1 MAELKE
7 DYRKEE
13 RINGIVYDMSPSAD
27 YRHGIVNSNIHAIL
41 KQHLKNSLCLS
52 FMENLDYRY
61 QPEKNNDY
69 VIPDVMLICDRKHL
83 KGGAYTGVPRFIAET
98 LSPATALKD
107 KTVKKEIYQAAGVSE
122 YWIVSP
128 KERAVEIYY
137 LEQDNYILK
146 YSYILQDDPEDI
158 YYNAD
163 TVIYLREFPNITM
176 KLEEIFENIEV

>member
-27 YRHGIVNSNIHAIL
+27 YRRGIVNSNIHAIL

>member
-41 KQHLKNSLCLS
+41 KQHL
-52 FMENLDYRY
+52 
-61 QPEKNNDY
+61 
-69 VIPDVMLICDRKHL
+69 DVMLICDRKHL

>member
-52 FMENLDYRY
+52 FMENLDYKY
-61 QPEKNNDY
+61 QAQENDDY
-69 VIPDVMLICDRKHL
+69 VIPDIMIICDRKHL
-83 KGGAYTGVPRFIAET
+83 KGGSYTGTPHFIVET

-107 KTVKKEIYQAAGVSE
+107 RTIKKEIYQKAGIAE
-122 YWIVSP
+122 YWIISP
-128 KERAVEIYY
+128 KERAVEVYY
-137 LEQDNYILK
+137 LENGEYDLK
-146 YSYILQDDPEDI
+146 YSYVLQDDPEEKH
-158 YYNAD
+158 YNAD
-163 TVIYLREFPNITM
+163 TVVTLREFPNISMTLADM
-176 KLEEIFENIEV
+176 FENIE

>member
-1 MAELKE
+1 MQEASHFHKFSLLPHTDAEFPAVFSPELFLPLPPFWLPLLPPE
-7 DYRKEE
+7 PE
-13 RINGIVYDMSPSAD
+13 R
-27 YRHGIVNSNIHAIL
+27 L
-41 KQHLKNSLCLS
+41 LL
-52 FMENLDYRY
+52 
-61 QPEKNNDY
+61 PEPA
-69 VIPDVMLICDRKHL
+69 VIS
-83 KGGAYTGVPRFIAET
+83 G
-98 LSPATALKD
+98 LKD